1 MNNGVSNAEQL
12 DAYVALLKSYNQTT
26 NIYSAKAYDHL
37 PFHIR
42 NCEILSELIGPGPV
56 QIVDMG
62 SGSGLPAI
70 ELSICL
76 PQAKV
81 MAVESKTRKTRFL
94 DAVKQTLKLD
104 NLTVMNADIM
114 SLIRNQTVQ
123 PDIIT
128 AKAFAPYLKV
138 ISIGKK
144 LARRGTRLLIP
155 ISQAQYEQVD
165 IKTNPKIKCL
175 NPHSGHYFL
184 STLF

>member
-1 MNNGVSNAEQL
+1 MSLSVSKAEQIQT
-12 DAYVALLKSYNQTT
+12 YVALLKSYNQTT

-37 PFHIR
+37 PFHIQ
-42 NCEILSELIGPGPV
+42 NCEILSELIGSAPV

-62 SGSGLPAI
+62 SGSGLPSI
-70 ELSICL
+70 VLSICL

-81 MAVESKTRKTRFL
+81 MAVESKARKTRFL
-94 DAVKQTLKLD
+94 DSVKQTLKLD

-144 LARRGTRLLIP
+144 LARSGTQLFIP
-155 ISQAQYEQVD
+155 ISQAQHEQVD

-175 NPHSGHYFL
+175 NPYSGHYFL
-184 STLF
+184 STIF